1 MRAAILFCLAAGSRS
16 LQTDRAVSFA
26 ADSSPVSKVIKLLKD
41 MQEQLLSDK
50 KAEEEMYDKLSCWC
64 KVNGGGKETAITT
77 AEQMIQD
84 LSARIKALDAKSSEL
99 EMSIKSLTDEVA
111 SNTAS
116 LAAATKMREEEHAAF
131 NTNEKDMILS
141 IDSLKNAIVVLA
153 KSQGDGRALKSFLQ
167 TDSSMVSLASVKR
180 RLRHVVD
187 KTEDLLNQ
195 ILAPKERNALD
206 EFMQTQGGYAPASGE
221 IYGVLK
227 QMREN
232 FDANLKDMQSA
243 ESKSSA
249 QYAALKAAKSEEIAA
264 GEKLAKEKEA
274 QLGKTKVELSEA
286 KEDLTDTENSLS
298 ADQAFLQDL
307 KERCSVSD
315 AEWEKRSAVRAK
327 EIAAVGEAIG
337 ILTDDDAHDLFHKS
351 LSFLQL
357 SSTRRVVTKA
367 QRAREAASRVLL
379 RQGQKS
385 GNKALVQLA
394 AAARLDNFKAV
405 TDSIA
410 SMMKDLKA
418 EMADEIKHRD
428 YCNKEFQIN
437 QKETFTVTN
446 EIKDLETKINDFA
459 SEMDTLAGEIATMK
473 AELVDLTTG
482 LQQANINRVKENQLF
497 QKTVADQR
505 ATQVILTKAL
515 DRLKK
520 FYEDAAMVQIKASH
534 KQEPGADAPPPPPGF
549 SEYKT
554 NSGSGSVM
562 TMIESIIQDAK
573 DSETEAITA
582 ENEAQSMYESF
593 QAESNQSIVEKQ
605 RAVTNKTEQKAKAE
619 SAKVAAEGDKSAAEG
634 EAASLAATKAEL
646 HRSCDFVLANFE
658 VKQEA
663 RQTELAS
670 LDNALSALRTA

>member
-1 MRAAILFCLAAGSRS
+1 
-16 LQTDRAVSFA
+16 
-26 ADSSPVSKVIKLLKD
+26 
-41 MQEQLLSDK
+41 
-50 KAEEEMYDKLSCWC
+50 
-64 KVNGGGKETAITT
+64 
-77 AEQMIQD
+77 
-84 LSARIKALDAKSSEL
+84 
-99 EMSIKSLTDEVA
+99 
-111 SNTAS
+111 
-116 LAAATKMREEEHAAF
+116 
-131 NTNEKDMILS
+131 
-141 IDSLKNAIVVLA
+141 
-153 KSQGDGRALKSFLQ
+153 
-167 TDSSMVSLASVKR
+167 MVSLASVKR

-249 QYAALKAAKSEEIAA
+249 EYEALKAAKS
-264 GEKLAKEKEA
+264 EKLAKEKEA

-286 KEDLTDTENSLS
+286 KEDLTDTENALS
-298 ADQAFLQDL
+298 ADQAFLKDL

-437 QKETFTVTN
+437 QKETFTVT
-446 EIKDLETKINDFA
+446 
-459 SEMDTLAGEIATMK
+459 
-473 AELVDLTTG
+473 
-482 LQQANINRVKENQLF
+482 
-497 QKTVADQR
+497 
-505 ATQVILTKAL
+505 
-515 DRLKK
+515 
-520 FYEDAAMVQIKASH
+520 
-534 KQEPGADAPPPPPGF
+534 
-549 SEYKT
+549 
-554 NSGSGSVM
+554 
-562 TMIESIIQDAK
+562 
-573 DSETEAITA
+573 
-582 ENEAQSMYESF
+582 
-593 QAESNQSIVEKQ
+593 
-605 RAVTNKTEQKAKAE
+605 
-619 SAKVAAEGDKSAAEG
+619 
-634 EAASLAATKAEL
+634 
-646 HRSCDFVLANFE
+646 RSS
-658 VKQEA
+658 
-663 RQTELAS
+663 T
-670 LDNALSALRTA
+670 

>member
-16 LQTDRAVSFA
+16 LQTDRTVSFA

-249 QYAALKAAKSEEIAA
+249 EYAALKAAKSEEIAA

-315 AEWEKRSAVRAK
+315 AEWEKRSAVRTK

-385 GNKALVQLA
+385 DNKALVQLA
-394 AAARLDNFKAV
+394 AAARLDSFGKV
-405 TDSIA
+405 TESIEG
-410 SMMKDLKA
+410 MMKDLKA

-428 YCNKEFQIN
+428 YCNKEFLVN
-437 QKETFTVTN
+437 EKETFTVTN

-459 SEMDTLAGEIATMK
+459 SEMDTLATEIATVK
-473 AELVDLTTG
+473 A
-482 LQQANINRVKENQLF
+482 
-497 QKTVADQR
+497 
-505 ATQVILTKAL
+505 
-515 DRLKK
+515 
-520 FYEDAAMVQIKASH
+520 
-534 KQEPGADAPPPPPGF
+534 
-549 SEYKT
+549 
-554 NSGSGSVM
+554 
-562 TMIESIIQDAK
+562 
-573 DSETEAITA
+573 
-582 ENEAQSMYESF
+582 
-593 QAESNQSIVEKQ
+593 
-605 RAVTNKTEQKAKAE
+605 
-619 SAKVAAEGDKSAAEG
+619 
-634 EAASLAATKAEL
+634 
-646 HRSCDFVLANFE
+646 
-658 VKQEA
+658 
-663 RQTELAS
+663 
-670 LDNALSALRTA
+670 

>member
-1 MRAAILFCLAAGSRS
+1 
-16 LQTDRAVSFA
+16 
-26 ADSSPVSKVIKLLKD
+26 
-41 MQEQLLSDK
+41 
-50 KAEEEMYDKLSCWC
+50 
-64 KVNGGGKETAITT
+64 
-77 AEQMIQD
+77 
-84 LSARIKALDAKSSEL
+84 
-99 EMSIKSLTDEVA
+99 
-111 SNTAS
+111 
-116 LAAATKMREEEHAAF
+116 
-131 NTNEKDMILS
+131 MILS

-167 TDSSMVSLASVKR
+167 TDSYMVSLASVKR

-206 EFMQTQGGYAPASGE
+206 EFMQTKGGYAPASGE

-232 FDANLKDMQSA
+232 FAANLKDMQGT
-243 ESKSSA
+243 ESKASA
-249 QYAALKAAKSEEIAA
+249 EIAA

-286 KEDLTDTENSLS
+286 KEDLTDTENALS
-298 ADQAFLQDL
+298 ADQAFLKDL

-327 EIAAVGEAIG
+327 EISAVGETIG

-385 GNKALVQLA
+385 GNKSLVQLA
-394 AAARLDNFKAV
+394 AAARLDNFKKV
-405 TDSIA
+405 TDSIDG
-410 SMMKDLKA
+410 MMKDIKK
-418 EMADEIKHRD
+418 EMEDEIVHRD
-428 YCNKEFQIN
+428 YCNKEFHIN

-446 EIKDLETKINDFA
+446 EITDLETKINDYA
-459 SEMDTLAGEIATMK
+459 STMETLAGEIETVK
-473 AELVDLTTG
+473 AELVDLTMG
-482 LQQANINRVKENQLF
+482 LQQANVNRVAESKLF
-497 QKTVADQR
+497 QTTVADQR
-505 ATQVILTKAL
+505 ATQVILEKAM

-520 FYEDAAMVQIKASH
+520 FYADGAMVQIKATH
-534 KQEPGADAPPPPPGF
+534 KQEPGAAAPPPPPGF

-562 TMIESIIQDAK
+562 VMIEGIITDAN
-573 DSETEAITA
+573 ETETA
-582 ENEAQSMYESF
+582 
-593 QAESNQSIVEKQ
+593 
-605 RAVTNKTEQKAKAE
+605 
-619 SAKVAAEGDKSAAEG
+619 
-634 EAASLAATKAEL
+634 
-646 HRSCDFVLANFE
+646 
-658 VKQEA
+658 
-663 RQTELAS
+663 
-670 LDNALSALRTA
+670 

>member
-1 MRAAILFCLAAGSRS
+1 
-16 LQTDRAVSFA
+16 
-26 ADSSPVSKVIKLLKD
+26 
-41 MQEQLLSDK
+41 
-50 KAEEEMYDKLSCWC
+50 
-64 KVNGGGKETAITT
+64 
-77 AEQMIQD
+77 
-84 LSARIKALDAKSSEL
+84 
-99 EMSIKSLTDEVA
+99 
-111 SNTAS
+111 
-116 LAAATKMREEEHAAF
+116 
-131 NTNEKDMILS
+131 
-141 IDSLKNAIVVLA
+141 
-153 KSQGDGRALKSFLQ
+153 
-167 TDSSMVSLASVKR
+167 
-180 RLRHVVD
+180 
-187 KTEDLLNQ
+187 
-195 ILAPKERNALD
+195 
-206 EFMQTQGGYAPASGE
+206 
-221 IYGVLK
+221 
-227 QMREN
+227 
-232 FDANLKDMQSA
+232 
-243 ESKSSA
+243 
-249 QYAALKAAKSEEIAA
+249 
-264 GEKLAKEKEA
+264 
-274 QLGKTKVELSEA
+274 
-286 KEDLTDTENSLS
+286 
-298 ADQAFLQDL
+298 
-307 KERCSVSD
+307 
-315 AEWEKRSAVRAK
+315 VRAK

-459 SEMDTLAGEIATMK
+459 SEMDTLAAEIATVK
-473 AELVDLTTG
+473 AEIVDLTTG

-497 QKTVADQR
+497 QTTVADQR
-505 ATQVILTKAL
+505 ATQVILNKAL

-534 KQEPGADAPPPPPGF
+534 KQEPGAAAPPPPPGF

-562 TMIESIIQDAK
+562 TMIESIINDAK
-573 DSETEAITA
+573 ESETEAITA

-593 QAESNQSIVEKQ
+593 QAESYQSIVEKQ

-646 HRSCDFVLANFE
+646 HKSCDYVLANFE
-658 VKQEA
+658 VRQEA
-663 RQTELAS
+663 RQTELES